1 MSRHRWM
8 VVMVGIALVATLG
21 SAARADMRTKTVR
34 LVPEKAWTASKGPLH
49 VTHATALTDP
59 KAVEFSERMDDWM
72 VKAFEHLKYQVAAEA
87 PVVVHIDIDRFDF
100 GSQAKRLITG
110 FGGKGLV
117 VGTLVIKQGDQEVGR
132 YRFSSH
138 LSGGFMGGSVDAMA
152 KEVGPPLV
160 LKLDKGEVDDALH
173 EGATEGATDAAP
185 DEAAPAASPAP
196 H

>member
-1 MSRHRWM
+1 MSKHRWM
-8 VVMVGIALVATLG
+8 VVMVGIVFVATLA

-34 LVPEKAWTASKGPLH
+34 LVPEKAWTATKGPLRVSH
-49 VTHATALTDP
+49 DTALTDP
-59 KAVEFSERMDDWM
+59 KAVEFGERMDDWM
-72 VKAFEHLKYQVAAEA
+72 VKAFEHLKYQVAADA
-87 PVVVHIDIDRFDF
+87 PLDVHIDIDRFDF

-132 YRFSSH
+132 DRLSSH

-173 EGATEGATDAAP
+173 EGATDAP
-185 DEAAPAASPAP
+185 DAEAAPAASPAP